1 MTAQHQ
7 SWEGFAVQN
16 AYPDYYPL
24 FHCIADRCQHN
35 CCIGWEIDVDE
46 DSLAAYD
53 QISGEMGERLR
64 KCIDRSGET
73 PHFILGEQER
83 CPFLNGKNLCDLIL
97 YGGEDMLCQICT
109 DHPRYRS
116 FFSER
121 TEIGVGLCC
130 EEAARLILT
139 KPEKT
144 ALVVTGEGEL
154 DEEETALLA
163 LRDHLFAIA
172 QNREEP
178 IERRMEQILSAC
190 GAHVPDI
197 PLAQWAEF
205 YLSLE
210 RMDETW
216 TAILEALRERA
227 DELPL
232 DGFAAHMKGRET
244 EYEQLLVYFLYRH
257 VPTALDDGDVSS
269 KAAFAV
275 LSVRLLFALSALH
288 FLLHGKFT
296 VEDQIE
302 LCRLYSAEV
311 EYSDDNMDALFDA
324 LM

>member
-1 MTAQHQ
+1 MTAQHRL
-7 SWEGFAVQN
+7 WEDSAVQN

-24 FHCIADRCQHN
+24 FHCIAGRCRHN

-53 QISGEMGERLR
+53 RIGGEMGERLR
-64 KCIDRSGET
+64 RDIDRSGET
-73 PHFILGEQER
+73 PHFILSEQER
-83 CPFLNGKNLCDLIL
+83 CPFLNGQNLCDLIL

-144 ALVVTGEGEL
+144 VLVTTGEGEL

-163 LRDHLFAIA
+163 LRDHLFILA

-178 IERRMEQILSAC
+178 IERRMEQILTAC
-190 GAHVPDI
+190 GAHVPDV

-216 TAILEALRERA
+216 TAILEALREHA

-232 DGFAAHMKGRET
+232 DDFAAYMKGRGT

-257 VPTALDDGDVSS
+257 VPTALDDGDASS

-275 LSVRLLFALSALH
+275 LSVRTIFVLGALH
-288 FLLHGKFT
+288 LLLHGTFT

-311 EYSDDNMDALFDA
+311 EYSDDNMDALFNA